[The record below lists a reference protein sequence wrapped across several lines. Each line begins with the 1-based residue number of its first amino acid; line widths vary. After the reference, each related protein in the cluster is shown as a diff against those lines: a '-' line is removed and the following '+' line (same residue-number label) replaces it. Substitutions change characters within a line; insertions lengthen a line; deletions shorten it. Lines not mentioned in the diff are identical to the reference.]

1 MKNNIEEAIYDI
13 SVTIYK
19 DINKCEYDK
28 KYNKTITIDI
38 VNYYIDNYINNMTKY
53 DLNKI
58 LLEYGIDKA
67 VYEYSIRKDLNEI
80 STHNFSKNLVKNLV
94 MNSYEIAI

>member
-58 LLEYGIDKA
+58 LLEYGIDNA
-67 VYEYSIRKDLNEI
+67 VYEYSIHKDLNEI

>member
-58 LLEYGIDKA
+58 LLEYGIDNA